1 MLCFSRAEYDRIV
14 TDTPPDPIAPARAGR
29 PAPTC
34 PDCGAVMEFKD
45 GKQIHDLWAERFV
58 CGTCGREMYRTYG
71 RGSV

>member
-1 MLCFSRAEYDRIV
+1 MSDEKPL
-14 TDTPPDPIAPARAGR
+14 PPARAGR

-34 PDCGAVMEFKD
+34 PKCGAAMEFKE
-45 GKQIHDLWAERFV
+45 GKQVHDLWAERFE

>member
-1 MLCFSRAEYDRIV
+1 
-14 TDTPPDPIAPARAGR
+14 
-29 PAPTC
+29 
-34 PDCGAVMEFKD
+34 MEFKD